1 MTQTLFLSAWQPR
14 RLARRLADTV
24 GQGRFKSWLQS
35 APLRLSD
42 QELEITVPNRFAA
55 DWITSRCQGELQQ
68 AIRQELGRSVAV
80 KLTVAAPAPG
90 KHIQDSSAPDLAPA
104 PAAPAM
110 RPAISSDSPTASFR
124 HDLSDLVVG
133 PSNELAYRAVA
144 RLIEDPHARINPLFI
159 HGGCGLGKT
168 HLLQGLCRRYQQQG
182 TARRCRYTTA
192 EEFTNEYI
200 AAVKGN
206 RLVDF
211 RKKLRQLDLLAID
224 DVHFMAG
231 KTATQVE
238 FLHTFNAIDL
248 GGAKLVLASDAHP
261 KLIKQFSDALVS
273 RFMSGMVVQ
282 VSPPDAEMRQRIL
295 RALADRRGLKLLDGV
310 IMTLAAQATSIRELE
325 GMIVKLAAVAQLTRR
340 PGQLQEPIGHALV
353 NQALGMANH
362 ATSHRPVRIDLI
374 VQTVCEHLA
383 VEKQQ
388 VMARSRHSR
397 IVLARSIIIHLAR
410 QLTTL
415 SYPELARALS
425 RPNHSTIV
433 TAAQRI
439 QQQIS
444 SRLSIGLIDSLGVD
458 RLDLLVDLLRQKLC
472 NAPVSR

>member
-1 MTQTLFLSAWQPR
+1 MMLAWQPR
-14 RLARRLADTV
+14 RLAQRLAESV
-24 GQGRFKSWLQS
+24 AQGRFKSWLQS
-35 APLRLSD
+35 APLTLND

-55 DWITSRCQGELQQ
+55 DWIAGRCQEEMQ
-68 AIRQELGRSVAV
+68 AVVRQELGRSVSI
-80 KLTVAAPAPG
+80 KLIVDAAAAAAPSRSTGDVA
-90 KHIQDSSAPDLAPA
+90 SAPSTLRPSAACEPA
-104 PAAPAM
+104 H
-110 RPAISSDSPTASFR
+110 PTAIR
-124 HDLSDLVVG
+124 HDLRDFVVG
-133 PSNELAYRAVA
+133 PSNELAYKAVG
-144 RLIEDPHARINPLFI
+144 RLIEDPHSRLNPLFI

-168 HLLQGLCRRYQQQG
+168 HLLQGLCRRYQQQSSSG
-182 TARRCRYTTA
+182 RVRYTTA
-192 EEFTNEYI
+192 EEFTNEFI

-224 DVHFMAG
+224 DVHFLAG

-282 VSPPDAEMRQRIL
+282 IAVPDVEMRHRLL
-295 RALADRRGLKLLDGV
+295 RVLAERRGLKMLDGV
-310 IMTLAAQATSIRELE
+310 IASLAAQASSIRELE
-325 GMIVKLAAVAQLTRR
+325 GMIVKLAAIAQLTRR
-340 PGQLQEPIGHALV
+340 PDQQDEPIGHAMASR
-353 NQALGMANH
+353 ALGMSANG
-362 ATSHRPVRIDLI
+362 ALHRPVRIDQI
-374 VQTVCEHLA
+374 VQTVCDHLA
-383 VEKQQ
+383 VDRGQ

-444 SRLSIGLIDSLGVD
+444 RRLVIPLIDSLGVD

-472 NAPVSR
+472 GNPAPR